1 MIKKYEKNT
10 VVQVKQSLGPFNMLT
25 VHKCSDTGLFKD
37 LNNPAFFTL
46 EFEKEITSET
56 HLLVQSISNSM

>member
-1 MIKKYEKNT
+1 MRKILSCRL
-10 VVQVKQSLGPFNMLT
+10 KQSLGPFNMLT
-25 VHKCSDTGLFKD
+25 VRKSSDTGLFKD

-56 HLLVQSISNSM
+56 HLLVQSISNFM